1 MDFAAVAALTIAVLT
16 FVATQL
22 GFLRM
27 ANRDHVSELE
37 ARLADFGK
45 DRDDC
50 LQKLAVL
57 QGTVDALRESNLF
70 LMKKLTEGK

>member
-37 ARLADFGK
+37 SRLVDFGK
-45 DRDDC
+45 DRDAC
-50 LQKLAVL
+50 LQKLAVQ
-57 QGTVDALRESNLF
+57 QGTIEALREQVLF
-70 LMKKLTEGK
+70 LTKKLMEGK